1 MKKTNMTGK
10 TCVGELRLSALD
22 VGFSLRVQRTP
33 VEIPSDCR
41 SCGYDDADGHTWLVE
56 GTPEE
61 IRAELRRVGYKV
73 LDSERINDVE

>member
-22 VGFSLRVQRTP
+22 VGFDLRRHGYEVDAP
-33 VEIPSDCR
+33 NDCT
-41 SCGYDDADGHTWLVE
+41 SAGYDDADGHTWLIE

-61 IRAELRRVGYKV
+61 IRETLTKAGYAVAK
-73 LDSERINDVE
+73 